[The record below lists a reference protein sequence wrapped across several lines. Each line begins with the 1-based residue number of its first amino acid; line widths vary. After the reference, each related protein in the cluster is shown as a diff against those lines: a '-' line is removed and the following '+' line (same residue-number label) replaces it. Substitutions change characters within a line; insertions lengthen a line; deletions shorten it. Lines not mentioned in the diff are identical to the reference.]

1 MSEII
6 GKRNIKTLT
15 ELQALAFHQ
24 KEEKKQISLSFSYT
38 VTRTPRAVM
47 DILNSAWEI
56 EGAQENLNCEM
67 KSRMDILREARE
79 WECVDGCNGEWL
91 SCARE
96 ILHNNGV
103 PMGVFSEAVTDLL
116 TKGRGKY
123 RNIMIVG
130 TANCGKTFVL
140 NPLTEMYHTFCNP
153 TSGSFAWI
161 GVESGECIFLNDF
174 RWPPQLIPWHDLLLL
189 LKGHVVHVAAPK
201 THFAKDITFTAD
213 TPIFCT
219 RKHPLLYIKNGVV
232 DECQTEMMTVRWQ
245 IFHFNYQIPR
255 ERQREI
261 PLCSR
266 CLSELIIG

>member
-1 MSEII
+1 
-6 GKRNIKTLT
+6 
-15 ELQALAFHQ
+15 LAFEQ
-24 KEEKKQISLSFSYT
+24 KEEGKTDLAEFLL
-38 VTRTPRAVM
+38 TRIPRAVA

-56 EGAQENLNCEM
+56 EGAQEKLNRAM

-79 WECVDGCNGEWL
+79 RECVLGCNGEWL
-91 SCARE
+91 SCAIE

-103 PMGVFSEAVTDLL
+103 PVGIFSEAVTDLL

-130 TANCGKTFVL
+130 AADCGKTFLL

-153 TSGSFAWI
+153 ASGSFAWI
-161 GVESGECIFLNDF
+161 GMESAECIFLNDF
-174 RWPPQLIPWHDLLLL
+174 RWSPQLIPWHDLLLL
-189 LKGHVVHVAAPK
+189 LKGHVVHLAAPK
-201 THFAKDITFTAD
+201 THFARDITFTAD

-219 RKHPLLYIKNGVV
+219 GKHPLIYIKNGVV
-232 DECQTEMMTVRWQ
+232 DERETEMMTVRWR

-261 PLCSR
+261 PSCSR
-266 CLSELIIG
+266 CFSELIIG